1 LLDAALEQNA
11 GHPSFKQT
19 RQESTGQPA

>member
-1 LLDAALEQNA
+1 LLDAALERNA
-11 GHPSFKQT
+11 GHPSFEQA